1 MSSFHPRRVSYN
13 RFALLVALALGL
25 NSGARSE
32 DEVFD
37 VARYEVSGAHLIAA
51 EEIDRLVIPYTGRA
65 KVFGDIQRALEAVE
79 EAYRNR
85 GYGAVQVILPEQELT
100 EGVVRMT
107 VIESRIAN
115 VRISGN
121 RHFDEANIRASLPG
135 VREGTAPM
143 ALRISESIQLANENP
158 AKKVDVVMR
167 VGEQEGTVDMD
178 VKVQDDSPQRV
189 FLTADNTGN
198 AKTGKT
204 RLGVAYQHAN
214 LFNRDHVATVAYT
227 TSPERQDRVD
237 IYSVSY
243 RLPLYAQGDSVDVIY
258 GQSDVATG
266 TTATVAGPMQFAG
279 SGKVYG
285 LRYNMILPRQGEY
298 ASRVV
303 YGLDQREFDNTC
315 SFNGFPLGT
324 PGCGSV
330 TVRPLNVT
338 YGGQWSRPGET
349 TDFALSFARN
359 APGGP
364 HGRQSDFSV
373 ARLGGA
379 EKDYSVYRVS
389 GSHALAFSGDW
400 QARGAFSGQYSPDRL
415 VAGEQ
420 LGLAGSLA
428 VRGFEERVVARDSG
442 YFANFEV
449 YTPDFLGVAEGQGS
463 GNLRGLAFVDLGRGW
478 DRRPSSAS
486 RLEEKIGSAG
496 VGVRYTLGREASL
509 RLDVARITDGAENA
523 PAGNWRGHFAL
534 TLGF

>member
-1 MSSFHPRRVSYN
+1 MSSFHPCRVLRIRY
-13 RFALLVALALGL
+13 ALFLALALGL
-25 NSGARSE
+25 NSGAWSE

-37 VARYEVSGAHLIAA
+37 VVRYEVTGVRLISA

-65 KVFGDIQRALEAVE
+65 KVFGDIQRALEAIE
-79 EAYRNR
+79 DAYRNR
-85 GYGAVQVILPEQELT
+85 GYGAVQVILPEQELNQ
-100 EGVVRMT
+100 GVVRMT
-107 VIESRIAN
+107 VVESRVAN

-121 RHFDEANIRASLPG
+121 NHFDEANIRASLPD

-143 ALRISESIQLANENP
+143 ALRISENIQLANENP

-167 VGEQEGTVDMD
+167 VGEREGTVDMD

-214 LFNRDHVATVAYT
+214 LFNSDHVATVAYT
-227 TSPERQDRVD
+227 TSPERPDRVE

-243 RLPLYAQGDSVDVIY
+243 RLPIYTLGDSIDAIY

-266 TTATVAGPMQFAG
+266 TTTTVAGPMQFSG

-285 LRYNMILPRQGEY
+285 LRYNMILPRRGEY
-298 ASRVV
+298 ASRIV

-315 SFNGFPLGT
+315 SFNGLPLVT
-324 PGCGSV
+324 PGCGPV
-330 TVRPLNVT
+330 TVRPLSLT
-338 YGGQWSRPGET
+338 YGGQWAKPGQT
-349 TDFALSFARN
+349 TDIALSFAHN
-359 APGGP
+359 LPGGP
-364 HGRQSDFSV
+364 HGGQADFSA
-373 ARLGGA
+373 ARLGSA
-379 EKDYSVYRVS
+379 EKDYAVYRVS
-389 GSHALAFSGDW
+389 GSHAFAFAGDW
-400 QARGAFSGQYSPDRL
+400 QARGAFASQYSPDRL

-420 LGLAGSLA
+420 LGLVGSLA

-442 YFANFEV
+442 YFANLEV
-449 YTPDFLGVAEGQGS
+449 YTPDFLGTSPGQSS

-486 RLEEKIGSAG
+486 RPEERVGSAG
-496 VGVRYTLGREASL
+496 VGMRYTLGREASL
-509 RLDVARITDGAENA
+509 RLDVARITDGAESA

>member
-1 MSSFHPRRVSYN
+1 MSTFHPQRLSNSRLV
-13 RFALLVALALGL
+13 LWVALALGL
-25 NSGARSE
+25 SSGVLAE
-32 DEVFD
+32 DETFD
-37 VARYEVSGAHLIAA
+37 VARYEVTGAQLIPVA
-51 EEIDRLVIPYTGRA
+51 EIDRLVVPFTGKA
-65 KVFGDIQRALEAVE
+65 KVFGDIQRALEAIE
-79 EAYRNR
+79 ESYRSR

-100 EGVVRMT
+100 QGVVRMT
-107 VIESRIAN
+107 VIESRVAN
-115 VRISGN
+115 VRIAGN
-121 RHFDEANIRASLPG
+121 AHFDEANIRASLPQ

-158 AKKVDVVMR
+158 AKKVDVIMR
-167 VGEQEGTVDMD
+167 VGDQEGTVDMD
-178 VKVQDDSPQRV
+178 VKVQDDSPQRI

-243 RLPLYAQGDSVDVIY
+243 RLPLYALGDSIDAIY

-266 TTATVAGPMQFAG
+266 TTTTVAGPMQFSG

-303 YGLDQREFDNTC
+303 YGLDQREFDNAC
-315 SFNGFPLGT
+315 SFNGFPLAT
-324 PGCGSV
+324 PGCGPV
-330 TVRPLNVT
+330 TVRPLSLT
-338 YGGQWSRPGET
+338 YGGQWAKPGQT
-349 TDFALSFARN
+349 SDVALSFAHN
-359 APGGP
+359 VPGGP
-364 HGRQSDFSV
+364 HGRQADFSA
-373 ARLGGA
+373 ARLGSA
-379 EKDYSVYRVS
+379 AKDYTVFRIS
-389 GSHALAFSGDW
+389 GSHAFAFAGDW
-400 QARGAFSGQYSPDRL
+400 QARGAFSSQYSPDRL

-420 LGLAGSLA
+420 LGLVGSLA

-442 YFANFEV
+442 YFANFEL
-449 YTPDFLGVAEGQGS
+449 YTPDFLGATPGQSS

-486 RLEEKIGSAG
+486 RPEERVGSAG
-496 VGVRYTLGREASL
+496 VGMRYSLGREASL